1 MTDDKPARLLGR
13 ETGIDTA
20 DATADGSV
28 AASQAGIRLPPHC
41 SNCGYPC
48 CGAESTH
55 IEHGGVAWMRP
66 DAEAEAWL
74 IAYTRRA
81 GEESDRGSAGGRG
94 DG

>member
-1 MTDDKPARLLGR
+1 MTDDKRTRLRDG

-20 DATADGSV
+20 DATVEGSV
-28 AASQAGIRLPPHC
+28 AAPQAGIRLPPHC

-48 CGAESTH
+48 CGAGSTH

-74 IAYTRRA
+74 IEYTRRTE
-81 GEESDRGSAGGRG
+81 EESDRGSAGGRR